1 MARWVVPTPKKREY
15 VQVLGLLGSFPLGE
29 VEAAVRTAL
38 KLGAVGFDAA
48 KHLLLCRIERRP
60 PRLDP
65 DVYPCLPRARVE
77 TTSASLH
84 APDRRLAAMS
94 ETPQILLAHHFKK
107 LQLPTFLREHE
118 NFPRHRAAE
127 NQDHGRRDSPA
138 RPADPR

>member
-84 APDRRLAAMS
+84 APDRWLAAMS
-94 ETPQILLAHHFKK
+94 ETPQLLLAHNFKK
-107 LQLPTFLREHE
+107 LQLTTLLRVHE
-118 NFPRHRAAE
+118 KFARHRTAQ
-127 NQDHGRRDSPA
+127 NMDHGSRASRAPEAPRR
-138 RPADPR
+138 